1 MKKLTLATGMAGMDG
16 KELLCAMS
24 FDREVSLQKLLTSA
38 LFMALAEAGK
48 KKFEFTISLD
58 LKPITEK
65 EWNEARE
72 EVPEEDQADELL
84 N

>member
-1 MKKLTLATGMAGMDG
+1 MKRLTLAKGLAGMDG

-24 FDREVSLQKLLTSA
+24 FDKEDTLQQILTTA
-38 LFMALAEAGK
+38 LFMALSDVDQ

-58 LKPITEK
+58 LKPITQEQWDKEK
-65 EWNEARE
+65 LVSDSQE
-72 EVPEEDQADELL
+72 ETTELM

>member
-1 MKKLTLATGMAGMDG
+1 MKRMTLAKGLAGMDG

-24 FDREVSLQKLLTSA
+24 FDKEDTLQQILTTA
-38 LFMALAEAGK
+38 LFMALSDVDQ

-58 LKPITEK
+58 LKPITQKQWDEEK
-65 EWNEARE
+65 QISDNQEAINEYF
-72 EVPEEDQADELL
+72 

>member
-1 MKKLTLATGMAGMDG
+1 MKKLTLARGMAGMDG

-24 FDREVSLQKLLTSA
+24 FNKEDTLQQILTTA
-38 LFMALAEAGK
+38 LFMALSDVDK
-48 KKFEFTISLD
+48 QKFEFTISLD

-65 EWNEARE
+65 QWEKAKE
-72 EVPEEDQADELL
+72 EGTEEKQTQFL

>member
-1 MKKLTLATGMAGMDG
+1 MKRLTLAKGLAGMDG

-24 FDREVSLQKLLTSA
+24 FNKEDTLQQILTTA
-38 LFMALAEAGK
+38 LFMALSDADQ

-58 LKPITEK
+58 LKPITQKQWDEEK
-65 EWNEARE
+65 QISDNQEAINEYF
-72 EVPEEDQADELL
+72 

>member
-1 MKKLTLATGMAGMDG
+1 MKKLTLARGMAGMDG

-24 FDREVSLQKLLTSA
+24 FNKEDTLQQILTTA
-38 LFMALAEAGK
+38 LFMALSDVDK
-48 KKFEFTISLD
+48 QKFEFTISLD

-65 EWNEARE
+65 QWDKAKE
-72 EVPEEDQADELL
+72 EGTEEKQTQFL

>member
-1 MKKLTLATGMAGMDG
+1 MKRLTLAKGLAGMDG

-24 FDREVSLQKLLTSA
+24 FDKEDTLQQILTTA
-38 LFMALAEAGK
+38 LFMALSDADQ

-58 LKPITEK
+58 LKPITQKQWDEEK
-65 EWNEARE
+65 QISDNQEAINEYF
-72 EVPEEDQADELL
+72 